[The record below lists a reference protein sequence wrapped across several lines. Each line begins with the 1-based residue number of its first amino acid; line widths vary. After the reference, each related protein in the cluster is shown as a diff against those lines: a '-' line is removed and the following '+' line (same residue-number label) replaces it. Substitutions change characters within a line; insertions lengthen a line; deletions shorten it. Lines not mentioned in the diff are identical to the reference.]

1 MPYRQ
6 VMDAGDTIAQTVPE
20 RVERQVF
27 WSLTEPLRADGGPRR
42 TGVEI
47 ELAGLTEVE
56 VAECVRGL
64 WGGRI
69 EADDPTRFRIEDTRL
84 GRVTVLR
91 DSALSRS
98 GVEGVLLEALGDMVP
113 VEVVTPP
120 LAPDEMPEADALV
133 RALRVAG
140 ARGTRDALRFG
151 FGMHLNPEV
160 VAPTAEAIL
169 PVVRAYGLLEDWLR
183 ATDPLDPA
191 RRLLPF
197 VDPWPRALVDRL
209 AQPAP
214 PSASSEADAAAPA
227 VTLGALRDLSDLAA
241 AYLALTPT
249 RNRGLDLLPLLEHL
263 EPAQVRAALP
273 EGRAKGGRPTYHY
286 RLPEARV
293 DEPSWSV
300 AYEWNRWVLVERVA
314 ARPALLEALAEEWR
328 AHRSALLTIRPDWAR
343 MVEAHLLA
351 ARIWEG

>member
-1 MPYRQ
+1 
-6 VMDAGDTIAQTVPE
+6 MDVADPAPRSVPD
-20 RVERQVF
+20 RVDRHAF
-27 WSLTEPLRADGGPRR
+27 WPLPQPRRADGRPRR

-47 ELAGLTEVE
+47 ELAGLTEAE
-56 VAECVRGL
+56 VATCVQAL

-69 EADDPTRFRIEDTRL
+69 EADDPTRLRVEGSRL
-84 GRVTVLR
+84 GAVTVVR
-91 DSALSRS
+91 DSALART

-120 LAPDEMPEADALV
+120 LAAAEMPEADRLV
-133 RALRVAG
+133 AALRAAG

-160 VAPTAEAIL
+160 VETTAEAIL
-169 PVVRAYGLLEDWLR
+169 PVVRAYGLMEDWLR
-183 ATDPLDPA
+183 AADPIDPA

-209 AQPAP
+209 AEPADADPAP
-214 PSASSEADAAAPA
+214 
-227 VTLGALRDLSDLAA
+227 GALRGLSDLVAT
-241 AYLALTPT
+241 YLALTPT

-263 EPAQVRAALP
+263 EPAQVRAVLS
-273 EGRAKGGRPTYHY
+273 EGRAKGGRPTFHY

-293 DEPSWSV
+293 DEPGWSV

-314 ARPALLEALAEEWR
+314 SRPELLSALSEEWR
-328 AHRSALLTIRPDWAR
+328 AHRAALLTIRPDWAR
-343 MVEAHLLA
+343 TVEAHLLA
-351 ARIWEG
+351 ARIWEA

>member
-1 MPYRQ
+1 MEAAEAIP
-6 VMDAGDTIAQTVPE
+6 QTVPD
-20 RVERQVF
+20 RVDRHAF
-27 WSLTEPLRADGGPRR
+27 WPLPQPLRADGQPRR

-47 ELAGLTEVE
+47 ELAGLTEAE
-56 VAECVRGL
+56 VAERLQTL

-69 EADDPTRFRIEDTRL
+69 EGEDPTRLRVEGTRL

-91 DSALSRS
+91 DSALART

-113 VEVVTPP
+113 VEIVTPP
-120 LAPDEMPEADALV
+120 LAPAQLPEADALV
-133 RALRVAG
+133 AELRAAG

-160 VAPTAEAIL
+160 VEGTPAAIL

-209 AQPAP
+209 AKVAEPAVQAP
-214 PSASSEADAAAPA
+214 LADAVDVAEPPA
-227 VTLGALRDLSDLAA
+227 VVAPDALRDLSDLAA

-293 DEPSWSV
+293 DEPGWSV

-314 ARPALLEALAEEWR
+314 SRPALLAALAEEWR
-328 AHRSALLTIRPDWAR
+328 AHRAALLTIRPDWAR

-351 ARIWEG
+351 ARIWES